1 MDMEITNISTKEIK
15 QYKNDFAKGAKLFKE
30 ALENFNTSKIPQQ
43 KEEFKKVMKKTL
55 TAMNQVVSVA
65 LSKDDQKKEVKLRK
79 DFNTFISKDN
89 SQSSKLLHDDI
100 IDIEKS
106 L

>member
-1 MDMEITNISTKEIK
+1 MDMEITNISAKEIK
-15 QYKNDFAKGAKLFKE
+15 QYKNEFAKGAKLFKE
-30 ALENFNTSKIPQQ
+30 ALENYNKSKIPQQ

-55 TAMNQVVSVA
+55 VAMNQVVNVA
-65 LSKDDQKKEVKLRK
+65 LSKEDKGKEIKLRK

-100 IDIEKS
+100 VDIERS